1 MKKIIPI
8 ALIALTIY
16 SCKEE
21 PKPELDM
28 TVNYPET
35 KKVDSVDVYFGDSIQ
50 DPYRWLEDDNSEE
63 TKEWV
68 KAQNKVTFDY
78 LDKIPFRKQIKE
90 RLEKLWNY
98 EKISAPFKEG
108 DYTYLVSG

>member
-8 ALIALTIY
+8 ALIAFTFF

-35 KKVDSVDVYFGDSIQ
+35 KKVD
-50 DPYRWLEDDNSEE
+50 
-63 TKEWV
+63 
-68 KAQNKVTFDY
+68 
-78 LDKIPFRKQIKE
+78 
-90 RLEKLWNY
+90 
-98 EKISAPFKEG
+98 
-108 DYTYLVSG
+108 